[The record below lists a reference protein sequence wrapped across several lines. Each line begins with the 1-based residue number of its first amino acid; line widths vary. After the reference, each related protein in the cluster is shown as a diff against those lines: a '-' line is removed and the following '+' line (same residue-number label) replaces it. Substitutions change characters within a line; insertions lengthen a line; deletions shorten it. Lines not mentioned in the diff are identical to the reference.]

1 MKKRILC
8 TIMSVSMVAS
18 LLAGCGSGNGSGN
31 GAQNNSSDTP
41 STEAGTS
48 ADAGTST
55 DAGTDEGTSSDDP
68 YATYAGTTISV
79 AAIETAYGS
88 EMWQEVADAFTAE
101 TGIAVDLT
109 TDKNLEDVIGPSM
122 QGGEYPDVIHLATGR
137 EAGLTEQFIKD
148 NMIADITDVLSM
160 TVPGETAAVSDKIA
174 GGFTETS
181 LTNPY
186 GDGKTYLAPM
196 FYSPCG
202 LFYNAGLLE
211 EKGWEVPTTWDEMW
225 ELGDKA
231 KEEDIYLFTYP
242 TTGYFDAFLYA
253 LMYSVG
259 GPEFF
264 DKATHYEE
272 GIWETPEAQ
281 TCFDIIAKLASY
293 TNPTT
298 PAQANDQDFTQNQQL
313 VLDNKAIFMPN
324 GTWIVGEMAEAPRAD
339 GFKWGM
345 TALPAVEKGGDSYS
359 YTWFEQAWIPS
370 GAENQDAAKLFVAFL
385 YSDAACEIFAKSGA
399 IQPVLGI
406 ADKLEGDNVMFY
418 SIYDNGA
425 KAAMGNFAAF
435 DAIPGIEVRTVF
447 LDPVN
452 SLVSGNMTED
462 EWIASVIS
470 ASDQMRENLK

>member
-1 MKKRILC
+1 MKKRILGVLLS
-8 TIMSVSMVAS
+8 TALVVSLFTGCMGNSTGGTEDDDAS
-18 LLAGCGSGNGSGN
+18 KKK
-31 GAQNNSSDTP
+31 
-41 STEAGTS
+41 
-48 ADAGTST
+48 
-55 DAGTDEGTSSDDP
+55 
-68 YATYAGTTISV
+68 IKV

-88 EMWQEVADAFTAE
+88 EMWEEVSKAFTEE
-101 TGIAVDLT
+101 TGIEVELIN
-109 TDKNLEDVIGPSM
+109 DKNLEDVIGPSM
-122 QGGEYPDVIHLATGR
+122 QGGDYPDVIHLATGR
-137 EAGLTEQFIKD
+137 EAGLTEQFIKG
-148 NMIADITDVLSM
+148 NMVTEITDVLSM
-160 TVPGETAAVSDKIA
+160 TVPGEEVKVSDKIA
-174 GGFTETS
+174 GGFTETT

-231 KEEDIYLFTYP
+231 KAEGIYLFTYP

-259 GPEFF
+259 GTEFF
-264 DKATHYEE
+264 NKATTYEE
-272 GIWETPEAQ
+272 GIWDTPEAEK
-281 TCFDIIAKLASY
+281 CFEIIAKLAEY
-293 TNPTT
+293 TNPVT
-298 PAQANDQDFTQNQQL
+298 PAQANDQDFTMNQQL

-324 GTWIVGEMAEAPRAD
+324 GTWIVSEMAEAPRAE

-345 TALPAVEKGGDSYS
+345 TALPAVEAGQDGYS

-370 GAENQDAAKLFVAFL
+370 GAKNIDEAKQFVAFL
-385 YSDAACEIFAKSGA
+385 YSDKACEIFAKSNA
-399 IQPVLGI
+399 VQPVLNI

-425 KAAMGNFAAF
+425 KAAMGNFAAYT
-435 DAIPGIEVRTVF
+435 AVAGLGTVREVF

-452 SLVSGNMTED
+452 SLVEGNLTKDQWIED
-462 EWIASVIS
+462 IKEASEL
-470 ASDQMRENLK
+470 MRENLIK